1 MFGFVIAQE
10 DFVSLEVNG
19 LTADVVAVDL
29 MDGSLDPE
37 VPEVYRLVPSSA
49 KQDVVVGWVPLKAK
63 NSVVVFAEM
72 ASLHLSRLPL
82 VQLPESNP
90 ADLPRESIV
99 RSLRTYLARLQ
110 HLVVLSYTTTTF
122 FENSS

>member
-1 MFGFVIAQE
+1 MFGLVVAE
-10 DFVSLEVNG
+10 KNFVSLEIYG
-19 LTADVVAVDL
+19 LAANVVAVDL
-29 MDGSLDPE
+29 VDGSLYPEIPE
-37 VPEVYRLVPSSA
+37 VHGLVPSSA
-49 KQDVVVGWVPLKAK
+49 QQDVVVGWIPLKAK

-72 ASLHLSRLPL
+72 TSLHLSRLPL

-90 ADLPRESIV
+90 ADLPRKSIV

-110 HLVVLSYTTTTF
+110 HLVVLSKTTATF